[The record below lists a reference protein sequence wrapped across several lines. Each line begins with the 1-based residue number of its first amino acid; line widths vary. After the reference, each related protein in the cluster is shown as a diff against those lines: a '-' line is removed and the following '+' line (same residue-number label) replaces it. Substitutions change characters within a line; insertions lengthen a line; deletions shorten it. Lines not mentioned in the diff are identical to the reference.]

1 MTSTCTPL
9 GSGLCIFTYLFY
21 LHNYL
26 HNYHNEICTRPNASW
41 YLNLQWTR
49 SWWAGVDCSHMHVYI
64 HYPHSLLLCSAP
76 LAHHLLSRCFVFFLS
91 SLCPHAHLTSH
102 RTSMKGAGCITTVH
116 VCVCVC
122 VCMCVWPTVPLL
134 KAPHTIRTSLSDLP
148 HLLSRQVVSTPGE
161 ELSFSLCLS
170 VTLNLSPLR
179 LFLTPTHTHARTH
192 THAYNPHAC
201 AHTPLCQDS
210 GCLLLRHLPECRLSD
225 ISHPGCN
232 RWWWGARSMTSV
244 LSSRTR
250 RAFGLTLL
258 WCLNPLQKSKFMLT
272 GYSSLYFLLQV
283 RLLHFILAPEVKSS
297 ACFCNRLQPD
307 LIFFFFFL
315 CDISAETFQ
324 QLT

>member
-1 MTSTCTPL
+1 M
-9 GSGLCIFTYLFY
+9 FTYIIL
-21 LHNYL
+21 
-26 HNYHNEICTRPNASW
+26 TR
-41 YLNLQWTR
+41 
-49 SWWAGVDCSHMHVYI
+49 C
-64 HYPHSLLLCSAP
+64 C
-76 LAHHLLSRCFVFFLS
+76 
-91 SLCPHAHLTSH
+91 SLCPSRASSVISLFCLLFVLSLPPCTPYLPSH
-102 RTSMKGAGCITTVH
+102 QHERCRMYYHCAC

-179 LFLTPTHTHARTH
+179 LFLTPTRTHARTH

-307 LIFFFFFL
+307 LIFFFFFSFVTFLQRHFSNWHNSRAHADTYGTGTASEQQCCTSNKLWSL
-315 CDISAETFQ
+315 C
-324 QLT
+324 